1 MVEKLFIGAQQ
12 LLEDSFKLGIK
23 VFESGFK
30 PDFIVGIWRGGTP
43 VGIVVQELLDYFGI
57 KTDHISIRTSSYE
70 GIEKRKRTIRV
81 HGFDYIIDNINYND
95 SLLIVDDVFDTGL
108 SIEAIIEKL
117 RNKAR
122 RNSPKDI
129 RVATVY
135 YKPKNR
141 KASFSP
147 DYYIYETEKWLI
159 FPHELDGLT
168 KEEILSNKP
177 FVSKIIEGVK

>member
-1 MVEKLFIGAQQ
+1 MVEKLFVSSQQ
-12 LLEDSFKLGIK
+12 LLEDSFKLGLK
-23 VFESGFK
+23 VYNSGFK

-70 GIEKRKRTIRV
+70 GIEKRKKRIRV
-81 HGFDYIIDNINYND
+81 HGFDYIIENINHEN

-108 SIEAIIEKL
+108 SIEAIIKKL
-117 RNKAR
+117 KLKAR
-122 RNSPKDI
+122 RNAPHDT

-135 YKPKNR
+135 YKPDNR
-141 KASFSP
+141 KADSPP
-147 DYYIYETEKWLI
+147 DYFMYETDKWLI

-168 KEEILSNKP
+168 GEEIREFKP
-177 FVSKIIEGVK
+177 SIAKIIGEIK